1 MGAPAFALLDSP
13 SISGRQQARALPHD
27 SAIRSWHSMHVGE
40 AGQARRRLSAPAR
53 RSLILAAART
63 AILAKGLA
71 SVSVREIAREA
82 GISSGTVTHH
92 FPSIDELLTAVLRA
106 ESARFNETRAQ
117 ILAGRRSALEGL
129 FALGD
134 RLFEERVECG
144 STGRCGSITGRVQLT
159 TRTVPVGKRRT
170 TEAGESSLLLG
181 RRGRRTERI
190 RMVDQDAMATEVVA
204 LIDGLALQTFAE
216 LDGNVHPH
224 QQEGTERG
232 HNPRVPGLRLGC
244 WSCSRL
250 RSNYRDTT

>member
-1 MGAPAFALLDSP
+1 MGALAFALPDSP

-27 SAIRSWHSMHVGE
+27 GAIRSWHGKHVG
-40 AGQARRRLSAPAR
+40 GSWSSSASAVCASPPQPDP
-53 RSLILAAART
+53 AAART

-181 RRGRRTERI
+181 R
-190 RMVDQDAMATEVVA
+190 
-204 LIDGLALQTFAE
+204 
-216 LDGNVHPH
+216 
-224 QQEGTERG
+224 
-232 HNPRVPGLRLGC
+232 
-244 WSCSRL
+244 
-250 RSNYRDTT
+250 